1 MNLSNLFNWFRK
13 KYTYHTDCIQCEFKM
28 VQEYTA
34 NSLRSN
40 GNSIPVNVSVCP
52 AGISGVAFV
61 TILYKIEQ
69 K

>member
-13 KYTYHTDCIQCEFKM
+13 KYTYRTECFQCEFKM

-34 NSLRSN
+34 NCLRSN

-52 AGISGVAFV
+52 AGISGVAYV
-61 TILYKIEQ
+61 AILFKTEV